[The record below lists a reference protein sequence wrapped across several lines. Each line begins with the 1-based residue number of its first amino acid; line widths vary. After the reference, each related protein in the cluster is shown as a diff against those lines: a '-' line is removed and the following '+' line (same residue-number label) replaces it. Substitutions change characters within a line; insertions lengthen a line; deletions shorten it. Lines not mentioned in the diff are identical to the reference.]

1 MDKSKLEALIIF
13 DKGWWTGKLMAI
25 LKLFIKHYTNS
36 MLIQV
41 FRIFYS
47 EGLPFSIRLVKG
59 AYWDYETVTDKQNE
73 FSEYIKNLS
82 RKYIH

>member
-1 MDKSKLEALIIF
+1 MFDRIAIEQYEYRNYPHLGIVLQSYLRDTDLALEGLL
-13 DKGWWTGKLMAI
+13 GWTKD
-25 LKLFIKHYTNS
+25 
-36 MLIQV
+36 
-41 FRIFYS
+41 